1 MVAPVNR
8 FDRNEKTKRK
18 WSPPRVKV
26 PQVRWFNLP
35 VWLAKTLVVDVRDYQ
50 HDPRP
55 VTLRRL
61 RHSVRPRFEAPV
73 FVVGA
78 PRSGTSVLAGTIGT
92 MPSVSYHREP
102 VLMKAVARHVGR
114 GDWSREGAT
123 RLIRAVYGALLA
135 IHLDGDLRLVEK
147 TPQNAFLVPTLA
159 EAFPDGRFVHIVRDG
174 RDASVSYLEKPWVRQ
189 VFAWTHRRDP
199 GGQPYGPFA
208 PWWVEPE
215 RRDEYEST
223 SDLHRAIW
231 VWRRHVE
238 AARSALADVD
248 PSRWIEVRYEELVR
262 DPAPVGEQI
271 LDVLSVADP
280 AERARFHDALGQLR
294 GASVG
299 RWHDR
304 FDDVDLAVIEREAG
318 ALLRDLGQEPSR

>member
-1 MVAPVNR
+1 MVAAVNR

-18 WSPPRVKV
+18 WSPPRVRV

-35 VWLAKTLVVDVRDYQ
+35 VWLAKTLVVDARDYQ

-61 RHSVRPRFEAPV
+61 GRSVRPRIVAPV

-78 PRSGTSVLAGTIGT
+78 PRSGTSVLAGTIGA

-114 GDWSREGAT
+114 GDWSRQGAI
-123 RLIRAVYGALLA
+123 RLIRALYGTLLA

-174 RDASVSYLEKPWVRQ
+174 RDATVSYLEKPWVRQ

-238 AARSALADVD
+238 AARSGLADVD
-248 PSRWIEVRYEELVR
+248 PSRWVEVRYEELVR
-262 DPAPVGEQI
+262 DPFPVGEQI
-271 LDVLSVADP
+271 LDVLSVSDP
-280 AERARFHDALGQLR
+280 DERSRFHDALGQLR

-299 RWHDR
+299 RWRDR
-304 FDDVDLAVIEREAG
+304 FDDVELAVVEREAG
-318 ALLRDLGQEPSR
+318 TLLRELGQEPSR